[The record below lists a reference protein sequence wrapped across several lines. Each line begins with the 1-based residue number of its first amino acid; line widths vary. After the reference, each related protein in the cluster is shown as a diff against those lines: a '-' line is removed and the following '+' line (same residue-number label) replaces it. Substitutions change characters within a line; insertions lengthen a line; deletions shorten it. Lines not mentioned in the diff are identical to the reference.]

1 MFCWWLA
8 CDPWKSVDDK
18 TSANVNEAGPD
29 NEPSLSPSSSVFNS
43 TTSSGYPHPFIESDL
58 MTPVGIV
65 ATTAKSQLNSLSF
78 GFNDCGSMATSEL
91 RRLIPSLDERMQGRG
106 FELTR
111 MIKPLLE
118 SPRPLF

>member
-1 MFCWWLA
+1 
-8 CDPWKSVDDK
+8 
-18 TSANVNEAGPD
+18 
-29 NEPSLSPSSSVFNS
+29 
-43 TTSSGYPHPFIESDL
+43 